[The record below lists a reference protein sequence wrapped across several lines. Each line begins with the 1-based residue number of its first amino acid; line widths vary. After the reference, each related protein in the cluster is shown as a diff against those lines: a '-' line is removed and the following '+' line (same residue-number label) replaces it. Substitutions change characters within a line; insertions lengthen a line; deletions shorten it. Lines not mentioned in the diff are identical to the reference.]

1 MTVARGLDA
10 GASAGAHALAR
21 YRSECAVFRHAVYL
35 NTCSLG
41 ALGERTRRRV
51 AEFFDLWQARG
62 ASAWYDVW
70 WAALSELRAR
80 YARIV
85 GAGPEEIAL
94 APSVSVA
101 LSAVAEALDY
111 GRRPKVV
118 VTSLDF
124 PTVAYQWL
132 AKQARGVELVVV
144 QSPDQVS
151 VPVEAIARAVDDRTA
166 LVATSH
172 VYFTSGAIQDIKR
185 VADAARRCGALS
197 LVDAYQSVG
206 QVLVDVKAAGVD
218 FLTAGGLKWLLGGPG
233 IVLLYVRDEVAR
245 RRGCDGSRPPGS
257 SPTPDRDTSVSLL
270 SSITCRTTMSQR
282 SSGSQRTPVTE
293 DERLLAQ
300 VPRER
305 RAFVKTDSWRVL
317 RIMGEFVEGFDTLS
331 DVYNAVTVFGSAR
344 TTPEDPYYDKAVET
358 GRMLAQEGFP
368 IITGGGPGIMEAAN
382 RGAQEGNGLS
392 IGCNIELPFEQGLNP
407 YVERSINFRYFF
419 VRKTMFVKYST
430 AFIVFPGGYGTM
442 DELFEALTLIQTGK
456 VSNFPVILFG
466 AQYWAGLVEWLKDR
480 VAGEGKIATTDLRLF
495 TVTDSP
501 REAVATVRQARERRS
516 KAYPLETQPDAEV
529 P

>member
-21 YRSECAVFRHAVYL
+21 YRSEFPIFRHAVYL

-41 ALGERTRRRV
+41 ALGERTRRRI

-70 WAALSELRAR
+70 WAALAELRAR

-85 GAGPEEIAL
+85 GADPGEIAL

-118 VTSLDF
+118 VPSLDF

-132 AKQARGVELVVV
+132 AKRARGVELVVV

-206 QVLVDVKAAGVD
+206 QVPCDVRAAGVD

-233 IVLLYVRDEVAR
+233 IVFVYVREELGRRLTPTIAGWFGHKDQFAFEPRSLEFHDDAR
-245 RRGCDGSRPPGS
+245 RFELG
-257 SPTPDRDTSVSLL
+257 TPSLAAIYAQLGGLEYIDEIGVPAIRDVTAAL
-270 SSITCRTTMSQR
+270 
-282 SSGSQRTPVTE
+282 TE
-293 DERLLAQ
+293 DLIDRVRAAGFKPKIAADVHRRSAGLL
-300 VPRER
+300 VPLPGPP
-305 RAFVKTDSWRVL
+305 A
-317 RIMGEFVEGFDTLS
+317 
-331 DVYNAVTVFGSAR
+331 SAR
-344 TTPEDPYYDKAVET
+344 HP
-358 GRMLAQEGFP
+358 
-368 IITGGGPGIMEAAN
+368 
-382 RGAQEGNGLS
+382 
-392 IGCNIELPFEQGLNP
+392 
-407 YVERSINFRYFF
+407 
-419 VRKTMFVKYST
+419 
-430 AFIVFPGGYGTM
+430 
-442 DELFEALTLIQTGK
+442 
-456 VSNFPVILFG
+456 
-466 AQYWAGLVEWLKDR
+466 
-480 VAGEGKIATTDLRLF
+480 
-495 TVTDSP
+495 
-501 REAVATVRQARERRS
+501 AR
-516 KAYPLETQPDAEV
+516 
-529 P
+529 